1 MNGNDILRAMNGLD
15 EKYII
20 SANGEQTLKQGR
32 KPAKSI
38 FKTAVA
44 IAAAAALMIPVGAY
58 AYTRLIHRESVEMY
72 LENSAKVEESGNAVN
87 RVMENEHIRIT
98 LDTVLSDGYMAMAI
112 VTLDALD
119 EYGRNFVL
127 THPDIML
134 KRTDTGEPVFPSGG
148 GGMNDHIG
156 QRKNDSIKY
165 YHTFDLKKIDSAPDY
180 EMIFYSYGLF
190 TDEDHAAANGKSFKV
205 DENFIPLDNP
215 LGYDFVANVNFRRNV
230 DAVTL
235 TAENGNTLTL
245 SQFELISE
253 DPALDLINVSP
264 DTFRLIKNDGT
275 LEERTDFS
283 GFGSGEEDDEQFS
296 ALCFGKFIDLDEYK
310 GVMLDGTEYLK

>member
-38 FKTAVA
+38 FKTSVA

-127 THPDIML
+127 THPDIMSML
-134 KRTDTGEPVFPSGG
+134 SPYQYRLTKISHLSRGRLSRNSFISAEINSSLGEVSRLASGI
-148 GGMNDHIG
+148 HS
-156 QRKNDSIKY
+156 SISRVSS
-165 YHTFDLKKIDSAPDY
+165 TSCAVRF
-180 EMIFYSYGLF
+180 
-190 TDEDHAAANGKSFKV
+190 AA
-205 DENFIPLDNP
+205 
-215 LGYDFVANVNFRRNV
+215 
-230 DAVTL
+230 
-235 TAENGNTLTL
+235 
-245 SQFELISE
+245 
-253 DPALDLINVSP
+253 
-264 DTFRLIKNDGT
+264 
-275 LEERTDFS
+275 
-283 GFGSGEEDDEQFS
+283 
-296 ALCFGKFIDLDEYK
+296 C
-310 GVMLDGTEYLK
+310 